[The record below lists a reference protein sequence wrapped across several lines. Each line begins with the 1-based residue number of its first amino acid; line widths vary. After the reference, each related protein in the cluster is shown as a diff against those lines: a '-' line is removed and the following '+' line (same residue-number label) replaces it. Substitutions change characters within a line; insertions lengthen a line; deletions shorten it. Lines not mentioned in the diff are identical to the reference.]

1 MFFVVKKLL
10 FVKLV
15 ALVLLH
21 CWNKAMPEKVEN
33 DVTVASKIIFIIFWN
48 FLMIEQIFLSQKSE
62 TKCDD

>member
-21 CWNKAMPEKVEN
+21 CWNKAKPEKVEN
-33 DVTVASKIIFIIFWN
+33 NVTVASKIIFIIFWN